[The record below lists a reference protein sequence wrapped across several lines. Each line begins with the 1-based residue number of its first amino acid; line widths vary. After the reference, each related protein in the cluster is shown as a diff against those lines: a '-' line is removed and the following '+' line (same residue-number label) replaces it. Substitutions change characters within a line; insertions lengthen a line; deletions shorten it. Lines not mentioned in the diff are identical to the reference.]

1 MELAQ
6 LDIDTM
12 GGAPASLGKKI
23 ASNGSKLISE
33 GKVLS
38 DPFWLQDYTIL
49 FRKDRMHHFFPTYE
63 MTFVEKL
70 NAITRLAIY
79 LGVVLYIVSQNYNWL
94 YITLLVPIFSIF
106 LFKTQQESLETY
118 LNQSD
123 DSIENVINENELM
136 KKPSVTPTVNNPF
149 MNANLITDDRTRAPA
164 TPSWNN
170 EGVKKEIEEK
180 FNYNLYRDAGDL
192 YGRNNSQREFYT
204 MPCTTIVNDQ
214 TAFAKWLYS
223 TPSATCKE
231 NTTKCASWYDPIP
244 STENPYR
251 FVSHK

>member
-1 MELAQ
+1 MDLNQFDVLPTE
-6 LDIDTM
+6 T
-12 GGAPASLGKKI
+12 GSEKKKI
-23 ASNGSKLISE
+23 KSDGSKMIQE
-33 GKVLS
+33 GKVIS
-38 DPFWLQDYTIL
+38 DPFWMNDFAIL
-49 FRKDRMHHFFPTYE
+49 FRQDRLHHFFPTYE
-63 MTFVEKL
+63 MTFIEKL

-79 LGVVLYIVSQNYNWL
+79 LGVALYIVSQNYNWL
-94 YITLLVPIFSIF
+94 YISILVPIFSIF
-106 LFKTQQESLETY
+106 LFKTQQDNLETY
-118 LNQSD
+118 LNQVGE
-123 DSIENVINENELM
+123 DSIENTINENELM
-136 KKPSVTPTVNNPF
+136 QKPSITPTVNNPF

-170 EGVKKEIEEK
+170 EELKKEIEDK

-204 MPCTTIVNDQ
+204 MPATTIPNDQ

-244 STENPYR
+244 STNNPYR
-251 FVSHK
+251 FVSSK